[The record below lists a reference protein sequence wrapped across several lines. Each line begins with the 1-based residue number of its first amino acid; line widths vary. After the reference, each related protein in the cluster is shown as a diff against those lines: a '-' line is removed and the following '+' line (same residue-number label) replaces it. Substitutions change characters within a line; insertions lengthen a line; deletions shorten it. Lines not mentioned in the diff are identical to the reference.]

1 MQASLISLDFC
12 SPSSLSCCT
21 RCDNAYLTPE
31 EAKDFVAYGAP
42 RTIRHLSMGRRSDGS
57 SSLPVQQQ
65 LDYSYSTML
74 VLLLSLGG
82 VAATSVPLINQK
94 TFGHVSNHRVRLSCA
109 EPHGLCCFPKPFYNF
124 YFVSRHSAQHPTHSN
139 LQSVKN
145 GPLPAHTEVTTFEHN
160 CTTAPCTVTQI
171 HVPSIYPGQGDVCS
185 NCNNNQTCKHTVRA
199 RARTHTH
206 TFEVKWVCVVCVTFD
221 D

>member
-1 MQASLISLDFC
+1 
-12 SPSSLSCCT
+12 
-21 RCDNAYLTPE
+21 
-31 EAKDFVAYGAP
+31 
-42 RTIRHLSMGRRSDGS
+42 
-57 SSLPVQQQ
+57 
-65 LDYSYSTML
+65 ML

-82 VAATSVPLINQK
+82 VVATSVPLINQK

-109 EPHGLCCFPKPFYNF
+109 EPHGLCCFPKPFYNFYFLICSF

-185 NCNNNQTCKHTVRA
+185 NCNLIIKRANTQCA
-199 RARTHTH
+199 RARTHTR
-206 TFEVKWVCVVCVTFD
+206 TRLK
-221 D
+221 